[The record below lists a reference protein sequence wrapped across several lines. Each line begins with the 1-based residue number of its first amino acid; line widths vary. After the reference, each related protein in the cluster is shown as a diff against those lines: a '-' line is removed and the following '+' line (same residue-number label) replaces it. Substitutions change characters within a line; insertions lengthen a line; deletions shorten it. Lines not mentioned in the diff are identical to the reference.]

1 MLTKMR
7 LRYLWYVL
15 ICGILLMSILPVS
28 SSIYKVVVAYDAN
41 RWIHFLVYAAVAS
54 LPAAAWKRRSSK
66 LLAMA
71 IIGLCI
77 AVEPLRTLIPGPI
90 VRPQNALADLFGVVA
105 GILLA
110 LNLRRMRTSAKSD
123 NNASPDPSRSTS
135 L

>member
-1 MLTKMR
+1 
-7 LRYLWYVL
+7 
-15 ICGILLMSILPVS
+15 MSILPVS